1 MAKSWDFAS
10 ADSSATAIGARRSHK
25 SRFAF
30 HPCHLVV
37 SASFPRRRCV
47 VNAAIES
54 APQLADCGPNPNR
67 LIAAVRTL
75 RRDALRCAAHT
86 TLRYGARVQIRTHKL
101 ELLDNNL
108 RQEARKSIFEL
119 AGEPVRWRTAAGLR
133 MH

>member
-1 MAKSWDFAS
+1 MA
-10 ADSSATAIGARRSHK
+10 
-25 SRFAF
+25 
-30 HPCHLVV
+30 P
-37 SASFPRRRCV
+37 
-47 VNAAIES
+47 NA
-54 APQLADCGPNPNR
+54 NR

-75 RRDALRCAAHT
+75 RRDALRCAANT
-86 TLRYGARVQIRTHKL
+86 ALRHAARVQIRTHKL